1 MNIWINGTYYDKDNA
16 KVSVFDHMPG
26 IKGADDMIRKPQ
38 QGLESD
44 DATAMQ
50 QELQDAVRINGCP

>member
-1 MNIWINGTYYDKDNA
+1 MQIFVKRPRKPKI
-16 KVSVFDHMPG
+16 SVFDNMPG

-44 DATAMQ
+44 DEFEQ
-50 QELQDAVRINGCP
+50 QNKQT